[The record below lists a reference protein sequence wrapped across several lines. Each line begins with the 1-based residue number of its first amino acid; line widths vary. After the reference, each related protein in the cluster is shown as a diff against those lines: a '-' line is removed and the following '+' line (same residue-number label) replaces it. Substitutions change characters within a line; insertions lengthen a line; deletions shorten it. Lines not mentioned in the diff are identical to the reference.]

1 MTLNEKIDVLV
12 QLRAILESSP
22 EVDEILV
29 ESYKQNP
36 WFTPENGR
44 MALDSIR
51 HQFLQKDLLQDW
63 VGSYSINNTTKRKKI
78 GLVLAGNIPAVGFHD
93 ILAVFLSDNISMIKY
108 SSKDQVIIPYIIQK
122 LKEMDERTSPYFIEV
137 ERLKDFDAVIATGG
151 NNTSRYFEYYFSNV
165 PNIIRKN
172 RNGIGVIKG
181 DESENDLYQMGFD
194 IFSYFGLGCRNV
206 SKVFLPKEYEIQ
218 KLLPIWDR
226 HSEIIHHNKYK
237 NNYDYNL
244 ALYILNKEGFLQSNC
259 LLLKKDENVASRIAS
274 LHYSYY
280 SGLEG
285 LRNEIISKM
294 DEIQCIVCVNGLE
307 GLGTLRP
314 GTTQKPGLYQY
325 ADSIDT
331 MQFLS
336 RL

>member
-1 MTLNEKIDVLV
+1 MTLNEKINVLV
-12 QLRAILESSP
+12 QLRSILESSP

-44 MALDSIR
+44 LALDSIC
-51 HQFLQKDLLQDW
+51 HQFLQRDLLQDW
-63 VGSYSINNTTKRKKI
+63 VGSYSIKDATEKKKI

-93 ILAVFLSDNISMIKY
+93 IMAVFLSDHVSMIKY

-122 LKEMDERTSPYFIEV
+122 LNEMDERTTSYFVKV
-137 ERLKDFDAVIATGG
+137 EKLKEFDAVIATGG
-151 NNTSRYFEYYFSNV
+151 NNTSRYFEYYFGNV

-172 RNGIGVIKG
+172 RNGIAVITG

-206 SKVFLPKEYEIQ
+206 SKVFLSKEYEMQ
-218 KLLPIWDR
+218 KLLRIWDG
-226 HSEIIHHNKYK
+226 HAEIIHHNKYK

-244 ALYILNKEGFLQSNC
+244 ALYILNKEEFLQSNC
-259 LLLKKDENVASRIAS
+259 LLLKQDEKVASRIAT
-274 LHYSYY
+274 LHYSIYADF
-280 SGLEG
+280 EE
-285 LRNEIISKM
+285 LRDEIISKKE
-294 DEIQCIVCVNGLE
+294 EIQCVVCARELPGLE
-307 GLGTLRP
+307 TLLP
-314 GTTQKPGLYQY
+314 GTTQEPGLHQY

-331 MQFLS
+331 MHFLS
-336 RL
+336 LL